1 MSLRSQSRAA
11 GHALVRT
18 LSPRPNAT
26 WRYIH
31 HPMAS
36 GQLIN
41 ARMARRRTLGRQMP
55 ASGWRSG
62 PSFRGASSFSAEQ
75 LVSKHHTSALGHK
88 LSLPLSRP
96 DLLSQLSR
104 SSLARAWW
112 RASAETATRRF
123 HVPDSSRARKGRR
136 KAQAWMERNNSN
148 KPPTFLGDNDVR
160 RKASPT
166 IIHIALRLHLSE
178 HATTQQWPP

>member
-1 MSLRSQSRAA
+1 MLAWPVEELEVDKCRRA
-11 GHALVRT
+11 
-18 LSPRPNAT
+18 
-26 WRYIH
+26 
-31 HPMAS
+31 
-36 GQLIN
+36 
-41 ARMARRRTLGRQMP
+41 
-55 ASGWRSG
+55 GWRSG
-62 PSFRGASSFSAEQ
+62 TSFRGASSFSAEQ

-88 LSLPLSRP
+88 TVF
-96 DLLSQLSR
+96 
-104 SSLARAWW
+104 AFV
-112 RASAETATRRF
+112 ATRSAFATVPQLACQSVVARVGRDCHTTIC

-178 HATTQQWPP
+178 HATTQSAVAAIVIMILGIPTTPVG

>member
-1 MSLRSQSRAA
+1 MLACSVEELEVDKCRRAA
-11 GHALVRT
+11 
-18 LSPRPNAT
+18 
-26 WRYIH
+26 
-31 HPMAS
+31 
-36 GQLIN
+36 
-41 ARMARRRTLGRQMP
+41 
-55 ASGWRSG
+55 WRSG
-62 PSFRGASSFSAEQ
+62 TSFRGASSFRAESLSQ
-75 LVSKHHTSALGHK
+75 STILPRLATK

-112 RASAETATRRF
+112 RASAETATRRC

-160 RKASPT
+160 RTASPT
-166 IIHIALRLHLSE
+166 IMHIALRLHLSE
-178 HATTQQWPP
+178 HATTHTVAAIDIKISGPVWNILAE